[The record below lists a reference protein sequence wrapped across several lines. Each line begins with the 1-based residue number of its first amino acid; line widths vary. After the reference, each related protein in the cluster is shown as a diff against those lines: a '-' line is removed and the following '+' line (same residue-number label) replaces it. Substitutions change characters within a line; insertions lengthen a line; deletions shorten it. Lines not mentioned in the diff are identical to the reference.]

1 MRSLLK
7 TLVLVAG
14 VANAVGACEA
24 VPVDNERSDNRLFAA
39 RGVIRGTVSYSG
51 PHPCSRD
58 GHIVGDAV
66 LLVFDAKNPPPP
78 AGLASTAVN
87 FVTVSGD
94 RLFANEPRHP
104 GKELYCPK
112 EQGVVE
118 NTFASAPF
126 ELAPLDGGAYLLQSF
141 FDATGHFLP
150 TFKFRNL
157 PEAGDIGGGYV
168 DAIDAAKHLGDPSYA
183 PVFKVIEVGVPV
195 PSSPASAAVPRYA
208 IPPTGFVADNI
219 AVTLG
224 APIALPRPYF
234 YPAGAEVPDEA
245 SAPVLVMTQ
254 DHHVLANPFAPSSVS
269 VATFQASFK
278 AIRLNA
284 GVPAAEL
291 AAATDPTKAFRLQIA
306 PPPTGGLFVWTG
318 SASIPETASQPPHVP
333 MLWPL
338 AVFAKLADAPNP
350 QGLTPQGSAELPVVV
365 IQGITLNDDDIFTTA
380 LAPPPRGPTPD
391 TAKDHVTVL
400 VRPSVLCFDPR
411 KIDLGGLLVTPHLT
425 GQSADPNEKPLEKP
439 LFIEQ
444 DILAANKLI
453 RAVKRGC
460 LPLGKYGINLVY
472 PTGQAWTTP
481 NEIGSCAPTE
491 GVSDSNADPAACSSK
506 PRPVLQSQGHRAV
519 IQIVEPTTEEGQSL
533 CARDFPVPAECL
545 RNPQP

>member
-1 MRSLLK
+1 MRALLK
-7 TLVLVAG
+7 IIVLVAG
-14 VANAVGACEA
+14 LASALGACES
-24 VPVDNERSDNRLFAA
+24 VPIDNERSDNRLFPA

-58 GHIVGDAV
+58 GHIVGNAI

-78 AGLASTAVN
+78 SGLASTAVN

-112 EQGVVE
+112 DQGVVE
-118 NTFASAPF
+118 NVFASAPF

-157 PEAGDIGGGYV
+157 PEAGDIGGGYI
-168 DAIDAAKHLGDPSYA
+168 DAIDAAKHLGDPTYA

-195 PSSPASAAVPRYA
+195 PTSPTSAAIPRYT
-208 IPPTGFVADNI
+208 IPPAGFVADNI
-219 AVTLG
+219 PVTLG

-234 YPAGAEVPDEA
+234 YPAGAEQPDEA
-245 SAPVLVMTQ
+245 RAPVLVMTQ
-254 DHHVLANPFAPSSVS
+254 DHHVLANPLAPSSVS
-269 VATFQASFK
+269 VAMFQASFK

-284 GVPAAEL
+284 GVPAVEL

-306 PPPTGGLFVWTG
+306 APPKGGLFVWTG
-318 SASIPETASQPPHVP
+318 APSIPETARQPPRVP

-350 QGLTPQGSAELPVVV
+350 QGLTPQGSADLPVVV
-365 IQGITLNDDDIFTTA
+365 IQGITINDDDIFTTA

-391 TAKDHVTVL
+391 TVKDHVTVL

-425 GQSADPNEKPLEKP
+425 GQSADPNEQPREKP
-439 LFIEQ
+439 LFVEQ
-444 DILAANKLI
+444 DILASNKLI

-481 NEIGSCAPTE
+481 NETGSCASTE
-491 GVSDSNADPAACSSK
+491 GTSDPFTDPAACSSK
-506 PRPVLQSQGHRAV
+506 PRPVLQSQGYRAV
-519 IQIVEPTTEEGQSL
+519 IQIVEPTTLEGQKL
-533 CARDFPVPAECL
+533 CASDFPVPAECL